1 MGRLIF
7 IAVLVA
13 FVGVLAVANWFQP
26 VIFPDTSGYIELARG
41 PNPWGEARHPL
52 YGWMLIGLERLGLSQ
67 SAVPAVQLGLHA
79 SAVLALFAAAR
90 AWGLEAKAALAL
102 ALAALINQALVIWG
116 RAVLPE
122 MPAISFMLLAL
133 SATLMAAR
141 GTRFWLWASLA
152 MLGCG
157 LACTLRPIL
166 LPALIL
172 LPLLF
177 MLLACI
183 SGTGWNALRALG
195 LAALL
200 AVPIL
205 GQATYRLAKVGDF
218 GLVSFGGLGS
228 MGMTA
233 QILTPDLVARLPES
247 QRPLAEQF
255 IAAKGRAVA
264 EQKLMPLVR
273 NSVGERSFQT
283 TALDAF
289 DVLARNFD
297 DLVWTHAMNLRQPGE
312 PWVAFNARLGALSSA
327 VLRAAPE
334 RMVMWQTGA
343 FSRLIGRLFAYNA
356 AFLLALA
363 AFSTVAL
370 VGIARHGTALGGSTG
385 MSWTP
390 LVLIVGSWTVLSTA
404 LSVLGAFP
412 ALRYTD
418 TGGMLLAALPLYG
431 VFLGLTNTNRDA
443 PK

>member
-1 MGRLIF
+1 MMGTRSIALLSIF
-7 IAVLVA
+7 ALVLCAV
-13 FVGVLAVANWFQP
+13 FYISGWFKP
-26 VIFPDTSGYIELARG
+26 VIFPDTSGYIELASG

-52 YGWMLIGLERLGLSQ
+52 YGWMLLGLERFGLAQ
-67 SAVPAVQLGLHA
+67 ANVPAVQLGLHA
-79 SAVLALFAAAR
+79 AAVLALFAAAR
-90 AWGLEAKAALAL
+90 AWGLEAKATLAL
-102 ALAALINQALVIWG
+102 AMAALLNQAVVIWG

-122 MPAISFMLLAL
+122 MPAISFMMLTLA
-133 SATLMAAR
+133 ATLMAAR

-152 MLGCG
+152 MVACG
-157 LACTLRPIL
+157 LACTLRPIF
-166 LPALIL
+166 LPAVFA
-172 LPLLF
+172 LPILF
-177 MLLACI
+177 MLLARI

-195 LAALL
+195 LAILL

-233 QILTPDLVARLPES
+233 QILTPDLVPRLPEN
-247 QRPLAEQF
+247 QRALAEQLL
-255 IAAKGRAVA
+255 AAK

-297 DLVWTHAMNLRQPGE
+297 DLVWTHAMNLRKPGE
-312 PWVAFNARLGALSSA
+312 PWVAFNARLGALSGA
-327 VLRAAPE
+327 VLRAAPD
-334 RMVMWQTGA
+334 RMVLWQAGA
-343 FSRLIGRLFAYNA
+343 FSRLIGRLFAYNI
-356 AFLLALA
+356 AFLLALG
-363 AFSTVAL
+363 AFGLVAL
-370 VGIARHGTALGGSTG
+370 IGIARRGAALGGTVG
-385 MSWTP
+385 AGCTP

-431 VFLGLTNTNRDA
+431 VFLGLTNTSRDA